1 MERAYDVVVYGGG
14 FRGVGAACFLASAGK
29 SVLVVEPRPSPGWEA
44 GWCLN
49 LELGRGRS
57 ALGDEFGSR
66 LETVGGMRQGRIDA
80 PIAEIMLAKM
90 LKEKGVDLLHYV
102 NLVGVRRSERSV
114 GSLILAG
121 KSGQFEVDGRAFVDA
136 SENGILLR
144 MNGAELVKPVS
155 DKSAYSFLMA
165 FADDTARLPAK
176 ISAGGRQ
183 LLLKKGI
190 WKGEAQIDFLCEAG
204 GVAAA
209 RGMMPDVLR
218 VLRAEVPALRNA
230 MVATA
235 ANAVLPLE
243 RWSLPGHAASARVTG
258 FDNLFASSPWHEPAF
273 SFEDRS
279 GLIADRIGVGEWA
292 GAEVSKALKSL
303 SGKKIKGDVASIIQP
318 PDEKA
323 DVVVCGGGT
332 AGALAAIASARN
344 GADTLLVEASTCL
357 GGIGTGG
364 AIHYYYHGVK
374 GGLQDEVDARVEEL
388 TPLFSGGKSVAGFQP
403 EVKKVVLQ
411 RLCDEAG
418 VRTIFETLVCGVE
431 TEPLPSD
438 LPAKGTEVPTRRVR
452 SVILADTEGQR
463 RCAADVV
470 VDCTGDG
477 DVAALAGADYTFG
490 RPTDSLAHAYSQPS
504 GFLTDDGLRHYNFD
518 AGYCDPTDPWDLS
531 RARRE
536 GVLTYLRDKYDEK
549 NRLLY
554 IAPII
559 GLRNSRQ
566 IVGDYRLSLFDEI
579 VCAEFPDVV
588 AYSYSHLDNH
598 SFDYENESD
607 EVMLWVWGLGNW
619 PTLIGSEI
627 PYRLMLP
634 KSVEGVLVACR
645 AISMDNDAHYQLR
658 MQRDM
663 QRLGEVA
670 GVAAAIAV
678 KNKTTPR
685 GIDVGCLQRKLCET
699 GALSNPEGGYHCET
713 WKPKEL
719 FAKKLGRSLAGSTAP
734 VVRMIAES
742 SVAGGNA
749 PARLAS
755 GDSKERFSAAVELAL
770 AGRQEA
776 FPELLRCVEERR
788 NVKTNGPAHRQ
799 TNAWKFAVALLGMAG
814 RKEAVPQ
821 IEKILDDKTADLR
834 ALTLAVRALGRIGV
848 RSSASVIEK
857 LLKRKDIPS
866 IITLQVSCGG
876 ITPVTEDSLWK
887 LELAAAE
894 SLHALGANR
903 RDLVEKY
910 LDDPR
915 GYVRRCAQWLADKLA
930 RGKYARVNAA
940 TVRR

>member
-1 MERAYDVVVYGGG
+1 MERAYDAVVYGGG
-14 FRGVGAACFLASAGK
+14 FRGVGTACFLASAGK

-49 LELGRGRS
+49 LEFGGGRS
-57 ALGDEFGSR
+57 AFGVEFGSR
-66 LETVGGMRQGRIDA
+66 LETVGGLRGGRIDA
-80 PIAEIMLAKM
+80 PITEITLAKM
-90 LKEKGVDLLHYV
+90 LKEKSVDLLHYV

-114 GSLILAG
+114 VALILAG
-121 KSGQFEVDGRAFVDA
+121 KSGQFEVGGRAFVDA
-136 SENGILLR
+136 SENSILLR

-155 DKSAYSFLMA
+155 DKSSYSFLMA
-165 FADDTARLPAK
+165 FADDTARIPAK
-176 ISAGGRQ
+176 ISAGGQ
-183 LLLKKGI
+183 ETLLKKGI
-190 WKGEAQIDFLCEAG
+190 WKGEAQIEFLCESG
-204 GVAAA
+204 NVAVA

-218 VLRAEVPALRNA
+218 ILRAEVPALKNA

-243 RWSLPGHAASARVTG
+243 RWSLPRRASSARVTG
-258 FDNLFASSPWHEPAF
+258 FDNLFASGQRHEPVF

-279 GLIADRIGVGEWA
+279 GLIADRIEAGERA
-292 GAEVSKALKSL
+292 GAEVSQALKSL
-303 SGKKIKGDVASIIQP
+303 RGNKIEGDVASITHP

-323 DVVVCGGGT
+323 DVIVCGGGT

-344 GADTLLVEASTCL
+344 GVATLLVEVSTCL

-364 AIHYYYHGVK
+364 AIHTYYHGVK
-374 GGLQDEVDARVEEL
+374 GGLQDEVDERVEEL
-388 TPLFSGGKSVAGFQP
+388 TPLFSGGKSVVGFQP

-411 RLCDEAG
+411 RLCDKAG
-418 VRTIFETLVCGVE
+418 VKTIFEALVCGVE
-431 TEPLPSD
+431 TEPLSSN
-438 LPAKGTEVPTRRVR
+438 LPAKGTDAPARRVR
-452 SVILADTEGQR
+452 SVILAESECQR
-463 RCAADVV
+463 RCVAGVV

-477 DVAALAGADYTFG
+477 DVAALAGAEYTFG
-490 RPTDSLAHAYSQPS
+490 RPTDSLAHAYSQTA
-504 GFLTDDGLRHYNFD
+504 GFLADDGLSLYNFD

-536 GVLTYLRDKYDEK
+536 GILTYLRDKYDEK

-579 VCAEFPDVV
+579 ACAEFPDVV
-588 AYSYSHLDNH
+588 AYSYSHLDDH
-598 SFDYENESD
+598 AFDYENESD

-619 PTLIGSEI
+619 QTLIGCEM
-627 PYRLMLP
+627 PYRSLLP
-634 KSVEGVLVACR
+634 KSVEGMLVACR

-663 QRLGEVA
+663 QRLGEAA
-670 GVAAAIAV
+670 GVAAALAV

-685 GIDVGCLQRKLCET
+685 GIDVGCLQRKLGET

-719 FAKKLGRSLAGSTAP
+719 FAKKLGRPLAGAP
-734 VVRMIAES
+734 LPIIRMIAES
-742 SVAGGNA
+742 SGAGGNA
-749 PARLAS
+749 PARLES
-755 GDSKERFSAAVELAL
+755 DDPKERFNAAVELAL

-776 FPELLRCVEERR
+776 FPELLRCVAKRSD
-788 NVKTNGPAHRQ
+788 VKTNGPAHRQ
-799 TNAWKFAVALLGMAG
+799 IEAWKFAVALLGRAG

-821 IEKILDDKTADLR
+821 IEKIIDDQTADLR

-848 RSSASVIEK
+848 RSSASAIEK

-866 IITLQVSCGG
+866 NSTLWGSYGG
-876 ITPVTEDSLWK
+876 ITPVREDDLWK

-894 SLHALGANR
+894 SLHALGVNR
-903 RDLVEKY
+903 QDLVDKY
-910 LDDPR
+910 RDDQR
-915 GYVRRCAQWLADKLA
+915 GYVRHCAQWLAGKLA
-930 RGKYARVNAA
+930 WGKHERVN
-940 TVRR
+940 

>member
-14 FRGVGAACFLASAGK
+14 FRGVGTACFLASAGK
-29 SVLVVEPRPSPGWEA
+29 RVLVVEPRPSPGWEA

-57 ALGDEFGSR
+57 AFGDEFGSR
-66 LETVGGMRQGRIDA
+66 LETVGGMRGGRIDA
-80 PIAEIMLAKM
+80 PIAEITLAKM
-90 LKEKGVDLLHYV
+90 LKEKCVDFLHYV
-102 NLVGVRRSERSV
+102 NLVGVRRSERNV

-121 KSGQFEVDGRAFVDA
+121 KSGQFEVGGRAFVDT

-144 MNGAELVKPVS
+144 MNGTELVKPVS

-176 ISAGGRQ
+176 ISTGGRAM
-183 LLLKKGI
+183 LLKKGI
-190 WKGEAQIDFLCEAG
+190 WKGEAQIDFPCESG

-243 RWSLPGHAASARVTG
+243 RWSLPGRESSARVTG
-258 FDNLFASSPWHEPAF
+258 FDNLFASGPWHEPVF

-279 GLIADRIGVGEWA
+279 GLIADRIGVGERA

-303 SGKKIKGDVASIIQP
+303 SGKKIAGDVASIIQP

-364 AIHYYYHGVK
+364 AIHSYYHGVK

-388 TPLFSGGKSVAGFQP
+388 TPLFSGGKAVGGFQP

-418 VRTIFETLVCGVE
+418 VRTIFEALVCGVE

-438 LPAKGTEVPTRRVR
+438 LPAKETDAPTRRVR

-504 GFLTDDGLRHYNFD
+504 GFLADDGLRHYNFD

-536 GVLTYLRDKYDEK
+536 GILAYLRDKYVEK

-579 VCAEFPDVV
+579 ACAEFPDVV

-598 SFDYENESD
+598 AFDYENESD

-627 PYRLMLP
+627 PYRSMLP

-645 AISMDNDAHYQLR
+645 AMSMDNDAHYQLR

-670 GVAAAIAV
+670 GIAAAIAV

-685 GIDVGCLQRKLCET
+685 GIAVGCLQKKLCET

-719 FAKKLGRSLAGSTAP
+719 FAKKLGRSLASAHSP

-742 SVAGGNA
+742 SVAEKNA
-749 PARLAS
+749 PARLES
-755 GDSKERFSAAVELAL
+755 GDPKERFSAAVELAL

-776 FPELLRCVEERR
+776 FPELLRCVEERK
-788 NVKTNGPAHRQ
+788 NIKTNGPAHRQ
-799 TNAWKFAVALLGMAG
+799 TDAWKFAVALLGMAG
-814 RKEAVPQ
+814 QKEAVPQ
-821 IEKILDDKTADLR
+821 IEKILDDKTADIR

-857 LLKRKDIPS
+857 LLKRKDIPGV
-866 IITLQVSCGG
+866 ITSLQVSCGG
-876 ITPVTEDSLWK
+876 ITPVTENSLWK

-894 SLHALGANR
+894 SLHALGTNR
-903 RDLVEKY
+903 RDLLEKY

-915 GYVRRCAQWLADKLA
+915 GYVRRCARWLADKLA
-930 RGKYARVNAA
+930 WR
-940 TVRR
+940 

>member
-1 MERAYDVVVYGGG
+1 M
-14 FRGVGAACFLASAGK
+14 
-29 SVLVVEPRPSPGWEA
+29 
-44 GWCLN
+44 
-49 LELGRGRS
+49 
-57 ALGDEFGSR
+57 
-66 LETVGGMRQGRIDA
+66 DA
-80 PIAEIMLAKM
+80 PITEITLAKM
-90 LKEKGVDLLHYV
+90 LKEKNVELLHYV

-114 GSLILAG
+114 VSLILTG
-121 KSGQFEVDGRAFVDA
+121 KSGQFEVGSRAFADA

-176 ISAGGRQ
+176 ISAGGREM
-183 LLLKKGI
+183 LLKKGI
-190 WKGEAQIDFLCEAG
+190 WKGEVQIDFLCESG

-218 VLRAEVPALRNA
+218 VLRAEVPALKNA

-243 RWSLPGHAASARVTG
+243 RWSLPGRKSSARITG
-258 FDNLFASSPWHEPAF
+258 FDNLFASGPWHEPVF

-279 GLIADRIGVGEWA
+279 GLIADRIGIGERVGT
-292 GAEVSKALKSL
+292 EVSKALKSL
-303 SGKKIKGDVASIIQP
+303 SGKKIEGDVASITHP

-344 GADTLLVEASTCL
+344 GVDTLLVEASTCL

-364 AIHYYYHGVK
+364 AIHVYYHGAK
-374 GGLQDEVDARVEEL
+374 GGLQDEVDERVEEL
-388 TPLFSGGKSVAGFQP
+388 TPLFSGGKSVVGFQP

-418 VRTIFETLVCGVE
+418 VRTIFEALVCGVE

-438 LPAKGTEVPTRRVR
+438 LPAKGTDAPTRRVR
-452 SVILADTEGQR
+452 SVILADTEWQR
-463 RCAADVV
+463 RCAADVI

-490 RPTDSLAHAYSQPS
+490 RSTDSLAHAYSQPA
-504 GFLTDDGLRHYNFD
+504 GFLADDGLSLYNFD

-536 GVLTYLRDKYDEK
+536 GILTYLRDKYDEK

-579 VCAEFPDVV
+579 ACAEFPDVV
-588 AYSYSHLDNH
+588 AYSYSHLDDH
-598 SFDYENESD
+598 ALDYENESD

-619 PTLIGSEI
+619 RTLIGSEM
-627 PYRLMLP
+627 PYRTLLP
-634 KSVEGVLVACR
+634 KSVEGMLVACR

-685 GIDVGCLQRKLCET
+685 GIDVGRLQKKLYET

-719 FAKKLGRSLAGSTAP
+719 FVKKLGRPLASSTSP
-734 VVRMIAES
+734 IVRMIAES
-742 SVAGGNA
+742 SVAGGNT
-749 PARLAS
+749 PARLES
-755 GDSKERFSAAVELAL
+755 GDPKERFSAAVELAL

-776 FPELLRCVEERR
+776 FPELLRCVEERS
-788 NVKTNGPAHRQ
+788 NVKTNGPVHRQ
-799 TNAWKFAVALLGMAG
+799 IDAWKFAIALLGMAG

-821 IEKILDDKTADLR
+821 IEKILDDKTADFR

-866 IITLQVSCGG
+866 IITLQVSYGG
-876 ITPVTEDSLWK
+876 ITPVTEDALWK

-894 SLHALGANR
+894 ALHALGTNR

-930 RGKYARVNAA
+930 RESTRGMVLR
-940 TVRR
+940 